1 MPVMSKPKW
10 LSMVMIEMH
19 QHRVGFRPIQ
29 GLDDGCAV
37 EQVRIDVSISDD
49 LVNMG
54 TSLRPKDEQRPRK

>member
-1 MPVMSKPKW
+1 
-10 LSMVMIEMH
+10 MVMIEMH